1 MILNGEEG
9 KVILTHQ
16 IWMMC
21 CVISAKELTK
31 FWVVRAAAAAMR
43 SLGVKAPKDKV
54 AVVVL

>member
-31 FWVVRAAAAAMR
+31 FWAVRAVAAMR

>member
-31 FWVVRAAAAAMR
+31 FWVVRAAAAMR
-43 SLGVKAPKDKV
+43 ILGVKAPKDKV